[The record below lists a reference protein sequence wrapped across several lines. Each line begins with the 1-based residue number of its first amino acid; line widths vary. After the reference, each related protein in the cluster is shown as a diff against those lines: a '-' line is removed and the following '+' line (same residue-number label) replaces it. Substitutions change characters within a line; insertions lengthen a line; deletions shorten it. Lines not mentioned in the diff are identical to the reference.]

1 MNRYQRHQALYS
13 PAEFERIRHA
23 KIAVI
28 GLGGLGSNALQ
39 LLARLGLGEIHLWDG
54 AILDLPDLNRQTLYN
69 NQHLGQFKA
78 EAACHELGK
87 INPEVKLHAH
97 AEYIQPQTIFPKFD
111 LVIDCLD
118 TFAARL
124 LLDKLFFEKG
134 IPIIHASV
142 FQKTGY
148 ITSLIPGKTDNY
160 QNSFG
165 IENKP
170 RESNTKTI
178 FPPLVS
184 AIASFQVSEAI
195 NCLTQNY
202 DQMLLNKI
210 LSIDMGNYKFEI
222 LDLK

>member
-13 PAEFERIRHA
+13 PSEFDRIRNA

-28 GLGGLGSNALQ
+28 GLGGLGSNTLQ
-39 LLARLGLGEIHLWDG
+39 LIARFGLGEIHLWDG
-54 AILDLPDLNRQTLYN
+54 ALLDLSDLNRQTLYN
-69 NQHLGQFKA
+69 SQQLGQFKA
-78 EAACHELGK
+78 HAALSELEK
-87 INPEVKLHAH
+87 INPEVKFYAH
-97 AEYIQPQTIFPKFD
+97 AEYIQPQTTFPHFD

-134 IPIIHASV
+134 TPIIHGSV
-142 FQKTGY
+142 FQKTGQ
-148 ITSLIPGKTDNY
+148 ITSLFPGKTENY

-165 IENKP
+165 IEDLP
-170 RESNTKTI
+170 TESDTKII
-178 FPPLVS
+178 FPPIVS

-202 DQMLLNKI
+202 EQMLLNKV
-210 LSIDMGNYKFEI
+210 LSIDMENYKFEI